1 MNDNAVNSKSLP
13 SQYKILEDSKY
24 VFWFL
29 IILQVAYAVYYG
41 FTIFNLNLG
50 ANYLVIL
57 VLATTITVYA
67 TYAIIKIIEFLIEQ
81 IIKTKDI

>member
-13 SQYKILEDSKY
+13 SKYKILEDSKY
-24 VFWFL
+24 FFWL
-29 IILQVAYAVYYG
+29 MIILQVACGGYYG

-50 ANYLVIL
+50 ANYLVML
-57 VLATTITVYA
+57 VLLITIGVYP

>member
-29 IILQVAYAVYYG
+29 IILQVAYGGYYG

-67 TYAIIKIIEFLIEQ
+67 TYAFIKIIEFLIEQ